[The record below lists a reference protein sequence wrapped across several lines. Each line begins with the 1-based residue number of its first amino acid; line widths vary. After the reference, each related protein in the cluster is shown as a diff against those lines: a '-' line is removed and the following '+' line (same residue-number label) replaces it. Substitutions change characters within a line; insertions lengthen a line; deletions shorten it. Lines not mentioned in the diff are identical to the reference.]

1 MSDQRDRG
9 FVRAMGADPLNGR
22 PEPDLMETEPAQAAE
37 VEESGYEP
45 PESDVRGEPERV
57 ESGRS
62 RVSVSENTAA
72 QEHQLLMSELHD
84 PMGVDPRPRVEPTD
98 RRREEELQE
107 LREKLYRQLEGYAP
121 ERAEEPVEQSTPSE
135 ENMFS
140 ALSNRFREVAR
151 KRMRPV
157 AGRHVR
163 RLVIGAAL
171 VVGAGLV
178 INEVQEYRSAARL
191 DTVIGL
197 QSNFGTVRSIVR
209 EPGMFLRRGIA
220 GELGADYARGAAAA
234 EVALLEEAFIA
245 VTDSEARIAIASSAV
260 ERALVV
266 GDVQAL
272 AIWLKRLSTVERA
285 DEDPR
290 TAVIRE
296 KGYRRLA
303 EVEAARG
310 QDAEARR
317 WTLWAE
323 KEAEKAQKLRG
334 GLADAG
340 WSPMVAGQLASALEL
355 ARARLPDNA
364 SSAYRAGFNS
374 ALTEAEQALERMVE
388 VAITP
393 KRAVR
398 AR

>member
-1 MSDQRDRG
+1 I
-9 FVRAMGADPLNGR
+9 
-22 PEPDLMETEPAQAAE
+22 
-37 VEESGYEP
+37 
-45 PESDVRGEPERV
+45 
-57 ESGRS
+57 
-62 RVSVSENTAA
+62 
-72 QEHQLLMSELHD
+72 
-84 PMGVDPRPRVEPTD
+84 EPTD

-220 GELGADYARGAAAA
+220 GEL
-234 EVALLEEAFIA
+234 
-245 VTDSEARIAIASSAV
+245 
-260 ERALVV
+260 
-266 GDVQAL
+266 
-272 AIWLKRLSTVERA
+272 
-285 DEDPR
+285 
-290 TAVIRE
+290 
-296 KGYRRLA
+296 
-303 EVEAARG
+303 
-310 QDAEARR
+310 
-317 WTLWAE
+317 
-323 KEAEKAQKLRG
+323 
-334 GLADAG
+334 
-340 WSPMVAGQLASALEL
+340 
-355 ARARLPDNA
+355 
-364 SSAYRAGFNS
+364 
-374 ALTEAEQALERMVE
+374 
-388 VAITP
+388 
-393 KRAVR
+393 
-398 AR
+398 